1 MRLQLVRAKPTSGT
15 QVRWMA
21 PKEGSY
27 VSMLGNM
34 FEEDGRLL
42 TGGTNRDVSCHG
54 ERLSEREVGQGRYGT
69 TVGETG
75 LGKPGNGRALPK
87 RAS

>member
-42 TGGTNRDVSCHG
+42 AGGTNRDVSCHG
-54 ERLSEREVGQGRYGT
+54 QRLSEREVGRRE
-69 TVGETG
+69 VWHNSRRDWA
-75 LGKPGNGRALPK
+75 GKTRERQSATQA
-87 RAS
+87 R